1 MPATGIPRVFPQI
14 KPVHRNEVLSGGIVE
29 NEVKTTLF
37 HPSLPSF
44 PSPSLCL
51 VLDSVPPPVLLWA
64 QRSDRVYLTIGLP
77 DAKDVAVKCEP
88 EGVFTFTAIGAQM
101 VSFQVHLKLYG
112 TINPEKKTKGGS
124 RTKIGLRNIVC
135 SIQKENKSWWKRLLR
150 SEEKPPPYIKVDW
163 NKWCDEDEE
172 EPASDSEDEGG
183 AGCGDDDDE
192 YEENGDDGESSDDN
206 GLLYLPDLEKAGAR
220 RQ

>member
-88 EGVFTFTAIGAQM
+88 EGM

-112 TINPEKKTKGGS
+112 TINPERNAGNVLCPGVSLYYPAHGS

-150 SEEKPPPYIKVDW
+150 SEEKPLPTSRLTGISGATRMRKSLP
-163 NKWCDEDEE
+163 
-172 EPASDSEDEGG
+172 DSEDEGG

-206 GLLYLPDLEKAGAR
+206 GLLYLPDLEKLG
-220 RQ
+220 